1 MEWAAFLAFVL
12 TSVLMDLTPGPAVL
26 KVVGDGMRHGFKP
39 AQASIAGILA
49 ANAMYCALSALGLSA
64 LLTAFPV
71 LFEFIKWAGVAYL
84 VWIGLQSLRHAWTG
98 EAVRATVSPR
108 GTPRALFR
116 SSFVLQG
123 ANPKSYLYFAAILPA
138 FAPADAAVDPHPRRH
153 LDPARISLAA
163 RLFAARRQGGAGRHR
178 AGGAAQLQRAV
189 RRRRHRRRRH
199 GGAQFPGAAGR
210 LTWRKRETFSTPEC
224 L

>member
-84 VWIGLQSLRHAWTG
+84 VWIGLQSLRDAWSG
-98 EAVRATVSPR
+98 EAVPAAVSPR

-138 FAPADAAVDPHPRRH
+138 FAPADAAPQWILILGAISILLEYPSLLVYSLLGGKVAQAATGPKARRGFSA
-153 LDPARISLAA
+153 LSGTAVIAAAVMVARSSLAP
-163 RLFAARRQGGAGRHR
+163 RGG
-178 AGGAAQLQRAV
+178 
-189 RRRRHRRRRH
+189 
-199 GGAQFPGAAGR
+199 
-210 LTWRKRETFSTPEC
+210 
-224 L
+224 